1 MAVLFQ
7 RIASLPPARGLMVW
21 ARREGYI
28 DLLLSGLENGDIG
41 VQAQT
46 VRTVL
51 LAYYQKQGMS
61 LQKAAEMINS
71 LPSLPVDKLTTAL
84 KTLSVNYNWK

>member
-7 RIASLPPARGLMVW
+7 RVASVPPARGLMVW

-28 DLLLSGLENGDIG
+28 DLLLSGLENGDEG
-41 VQAQT
+41 VQVQT
-46 VRTVL
+46 VRTIL
-51 LAYYQKQGMS
+51 LAYYQKKGMS
-61 LQKAAEMINS
+61 LQKSADVINS
-71 LPSLPVDKLTTAL
+71 LPTLQVTKLTNAL

>member
-7 RIASLPPARGLMVW
+7 RKASLPPARGLMVW

-28 DLLLSGLENGDIG
+28 DLLLAGLENGDTG

-61 LQKAAEMINS
+61 LQKAADQMHNLSS
-71 LPSLPVDKLTTAL
+71 LQVDRLTAAL
-84 KTLSVNYNWK
+84 KTLSTNYNWK